1 MIADLTQTQAAA
13 DHSVSSAGTAPDSPE
28 LATVLFSL
36 SSDNGN
42 RLAVG
47 AAGALLYGALLL
59 YTSGFPQILPS
70 EFPDCGLC
78 HLLCSPSLPPPI
90 S

>member
-1 MIADLTQTQAAA
+1 MIAGLTQAQVTAY
-13 DHSVSSAGTAPDSPE
+13 HSVSSAGTAPNSPE

-36 SSDNGN
+36 IFDNGN
-42 RLAVG
+42 RLALG
-47 AAGALLYGALLL
+47 AARALLYGALFL

-78 HLLCSPSLPPPI
+78 HLLFSPSLPPPI

>member
-1 MIADLTQTQAAA
+1 MIAGLTQTRAAA
-13 DHSVSSAGTAPDSPE
+13 CHSVSSAGTIPNSPE
-28 LATVLFSL
+28 LASVLFSL

-47 AAGALLYGALLL
+47 EARTLLYEALLL

-70 EFPDCGLC
+70 EFPDRGLC